1 MIKWKKGDE
10 LNWKLIWLASIV
22 CLIALF
28 SLLFPGKLMGHIE
41 YKWILFRACSG
52 GMMPE
57 SFYHQPPAYDLEKL
71 PVIEMS
77 LTASQQERLIVLI
90 KSCDLRDML
99 IDKIN
104 RSPRTQ
110 SEIRVRSYLLHLLAG
125 NLPGPDLLDPLK
137 ESLRSTDESIY
148 GWACSDLD
156 RLIQKGF
163 IDALGIED
171 LKVLKDLLDNS
182 NSSRLKGSN
191 YADSSI
197 LGKTDFPV
205 ARRAA
210 HKAVVDRIAAIERE
224 DGAQ

>member
-10 LNWKLIWLASIV
+10 PNWNLVWFASVVSLITLAF
-22 CLIALF
+22 LLF
-28 SLLFPGKLMGHIE
+28 SGKIIGLIE
-41 YKWILFRACSG
+41 YRWFLFCAYSG

-77 LTASQQERLIVLI
+77 LTSSQKGRLVDVI
-90 KSCDLRDML
+90 KSNDLRDR
-99 IDKIN
+99 IIN
-104 RSPRTQ
+104 RINRVPKTK

-125 NLPGPDLLDPLK
+125 NFPGPDLLDPLK
-137 ESLRSTDESIY
+137 ESLKSTDESVY

-171 LKVLKDLLDNS
+171 LKRLQDLLDDT

-210 HKAVVDRIAAIERE
+210 HKAVVDRIAEIERKT
-224 DGAQ
+224 GSK